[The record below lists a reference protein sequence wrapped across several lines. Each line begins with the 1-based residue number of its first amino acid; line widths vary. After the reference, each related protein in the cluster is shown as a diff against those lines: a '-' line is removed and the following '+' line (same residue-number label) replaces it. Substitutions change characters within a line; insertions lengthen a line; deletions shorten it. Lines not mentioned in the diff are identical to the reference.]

1 MQICIDFF
9 AILQPLCGVI
19 YSFFFF
25 FFFTSKA
32 MELNSGLLAPSNLFN
47 TFSLSMAT
55 SWLSSRLSS
64 NQVKERM

>member
-1 MQICIDFF
+1 MQSCINFF

-19 YSFFFF
+19 YYYYY